1 MVEYRGKLL
10 ALLHK
15 NMVTFHPAAE
25 SSVFLWSCHS
35 ALCTWSMHPHIPIF
49 SCPLIS
55 YQSAQCIQASA
66 ENWAVISLRSSHLT
80 EVKDQTPERIKVSS
94 AAELLNSDFP
104 LFSSFHILHNLIKLW
119 LNSSFLS
126 RVRVKTQ
133 TRWRQVLAQDLEIVK
148 KDICSCPHTH
158 PSGKPG
164 SLLLSL
170 DLALKEIS
178 QMPTA
183 EQNHFPLAITL

>member
-1 MVEYRGKLL
+1 
-10 ALLHK
+10 
-15 NMVTFHPAAE
+15 
-25 SSVFLWSCHS
+25 
-35 ALCTWSMHPHIPIF
+35 MHPHIPIF

-55 YQSAQCIQASA
+55 YQSAQCIQVSA
-66 ENWAVISLRSSHLT
+66 ENWAVISLRSSQLT

-104 LFSSFHILHNLIKLW
+104 LFPSFHILHNLIKLW
-119 LNSSFLS
+119 LNSSFLR

-133 TRWRQVLAQDLEIVK
+133 ARWRQVLAQDLEIIK
-148 KDICSCPHTH
+148 KDIYSCPRTH
-158 PSGKPG
+158 PSGKQG